1 MKLAIWLPNWIGDV
15 VMATPALRALRQQ
28 FVDAEIVGVV
38 RPYVADVLAGT
49 TLLDRML
56 IHESRSNRPSRT
68 GWGIWRSLRRERFDL
83 AVVMPNSFRSA
94 WWAWAS
100 GAKRTLGYARNG
112 RSLLLTDP
120 IFAPSLATPHP
131 VLDELLQLVGQLGCR
146 GLSRRMELATLPQDE
161 QRLAEFWQRHGDPPI
176 RSRIRKNSDAESSDR
191 PNSREF
197 SYVCL
202 NTGGAFGAA
211 KDWPIEHF
219 TELARRIAVDLG
231 RTVLILCGPNER
243 TVAQRIVADVK
254 HAQVVSLTD
263 EPLSIGL
270 TKVAIRHSDL
280 LITTDSGP
288 RHFAAAF
295 DVPAI
300 TLFGPTHIAWSET
313 FHPQATHLQLPVDCG
328 PCQQRVCPLGHH
340 RCMRDLSVDHVFREV
355 VRVLPTKSRA
365 GIAA

>member
-1 MKLAIWLPNWIGDV
+1 
-15 VMATPALRALRQQ
+15 MATPSLRALRQQ
-28 FVDAEIVGVV
+28 FVDAEIVGVM
-38 RPYVADVLAGT
+38 RPYVADVLAET
-49 TLLDRML
+49 TLLDRIL
-56 IHESRSNRPSRT
+56 IHESRGNQPNRT
-68 GWGIWRSLRRERFDL
+68 GWGFRPSLRRERFDL

-94 WWAWAS
+94 WLAWAS
-100 GAKRTLGYARNG
+100 GAKRTLGFARNG

-120 IFAPSLATPHP
+120 IPAPSLATPHP
-131 VLDELLQLVGQLGCR
+131 VLDELLQLVAQLGCR
-146 GLSRRMELATLPQDE
+146 ALSRRMELATSPQDE
-161 QRLAEFWQRHGDPPI
+161 QRLVEFWQRHFDPNT
-176 RSRIRKNSDAESSDR
+176 RRRICKNSDIESSDR
-191 PNSREF
+191 LNSCEF

-219 TELARRIAVDLG
+219 TELARRIAADLG
-231 RTVLILCGPNER
+231 RTVLIVCGPNER
-243 TVAQRIVADVK
+243 TVAQHIVANVK
-254 HAQVVSLTD
+254 HPQVVSLTD
-263 EPLSIGL
+263 EPVSIGL
-270 TKVAIRHSDL
+270 TKVAIRHADL

-313 FHPQATHLQLPVDCG
+313 FHPHATHLQLPVDCG

-355 VRVLPTKSRA
+355 IRVLPTKSRA